1 MYVNNSNNNDNNNN
15 NNNAILTA
23 LELNLEIR
31 KLSKKIRKFI
41 GNKNVKINIYRIQAY
56 NLMCGYF
63 CLGFIDFVLKGK
75 SLLEFTN
82 LFFPNE
88 HKKSEKIIYLYYQL
102 RLVDR
107 HFPGSTNEKL
117 EQI

>member
-1 MYVNNSNNNDNNNN
+1 MYVNNSNNNNN

-56 NLMCGYF
+56 NLMCGIF
-63 CLGFIDFVLKGK
+63 ALDLLILCLKVKV
-75 SLLEFTN
+75 
-82 LFFPNE
+82 
-88 HKKSEKIIYLYYQL
+88 Y
-102 RLVDR
+102 
-107 HFPGSTNEKL
+107 
-117 EQI
+117 